1 MRTITGMP
9 VFSSN
14 FRGFPHWVS
23 ADYAAL
29 LNLPDGKLEWLLD
42 NSSLTQRI
50 KNFCCHSGTG
60 DFSVRV
66 LSQGKTMPSADE
78 AKRLKLKSRRYALVR
93 EVLLFCG
100 RLPLVY
106 ARTVI
111 PLKTLTGRQK
121 QLAYLGD
128 KPLGAFLFAQSCLQ
142 RDVMELAVLT
152 QGHQIFES
160 ASRALPYPPQQ
171 IWGRRSVFRLK
182 NKPLLVTEV
191 FLPTLLNE

>member
-1 MRTITGMP
+1 
-9 VFSSN
+9 
-14 FRGFPHWVS
+14 
-23 ADYAAL
+23 
-29 LNLPDGKLEWLLD
+29 
-42 NSSLTQRI
+42 
-50 KNFCCHSGTG
+50 
-60 DFSVRV
+60 
-66 LSQGKTMPSADE
+66 MPSADE

-93 EVLLFCG
+93 EVFLFCG
-100 RLPLVY
+100 VLPLVY

-128 KPLGAFLFAQSCLQ
+128 KPLGAFLFSQSCLE

-160 ASRALPYPPQQ
+160 ASQALSDTPEK

-191 FLPTLLNE
+191 FLPALLEK